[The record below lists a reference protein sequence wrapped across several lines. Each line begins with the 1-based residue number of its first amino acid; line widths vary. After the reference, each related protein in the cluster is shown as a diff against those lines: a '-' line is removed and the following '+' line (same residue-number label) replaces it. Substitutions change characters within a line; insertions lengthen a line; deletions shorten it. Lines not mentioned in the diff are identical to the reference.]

1 MPNTKE
7 LRRRIRSVKNMSQI
21 TRAMQ
26 MVAATKMRRAQN
38 QATQGRPYT
47 TTLHRAVMALLPKL
61 GDKIT
66 HPLIT
71 PNTSNKDAALV
82 LSTDKGLAGSLNTN
96 LFKAVVRFMDT
107 PSSLRGGESRR
118 GNLDFKQD
126 RDAGARD
133 DKSGGRAKGDKV
145 FYTMGKKGRTF
156 IAKMGGDLIA
166 DFENS
171 DLVTFA
177 SATQVGKMI
186 TKAYL
191 NGEIGSFS
199 VIYPDFVSA
208 LRQEPRIM
216 PLLPI
221 NLDEMQAFYDMALA
235 NKSERTEIASSKTP
249 TRPSSGSRN
258 DGGKGG
264 NDSKDGDEFLFEPNL
279 SELLDFV
286 VTHYV
291 SVKIYQALLETKA
304 SEHSA
309 RMMAMQTATDN
320 AKELVSDLT
329 LSYNQTRQAG
339 ITNELL
345 EITSALAALE

>member
-1 MPNTKE
+1 MSNTKE

-21 TRAMQ
+21 TKAMQ

-38 QATQGRPYT
+38 QATMGRPYT
-47 TTLHRAVMALLPKL
+47 TTLHKAVMALVPKL
-61 GDKIT
+61 GDQIS
-66 HPLIT
+66 HPLIST
-71 PNTSNKDAALV
+71 NDSQKSAALV
-82 LSTDKGLAGSLNTN
+82 ISTDKGLCGSLNTN
-96 LFKAVVRFMDT
+96 LFKAVASFIKNPGHPELVEGSVHKRTD
-107 PSSLRGGESRR
+107 SST
-118 GNLDFKQD
+118 
-126 RDAGARD
+126 GARND
-133 DKSGGRAKGDKV
+133 TV
-145 FYTMGKKGRTF
+145 FYTIGKKGRNF
-156 IAKMGGDLIA
+156 VAKMGQELVA

-171 DLVTFA
+171 DLVTFRTA
-177 SATQVGKMI
+177 SQIGKLV
-186 TKAYL
+186 TKSYI

-199 VIYPDFVSA
+199 IIYPDFVSA

-221 NLDEMQAFYDMALA
+221 NLESMREFYDMAL
-235 NKSERTEIASSKTP
+235 SSSL
-249 TRPSSGSRN
+249 RGENRR
-258 DGGKGG
+258 G
-264 NDSKDGDEFLFEPNL
+264 NLDSKNQDRDAGARDDSSEEVLFEPNL

-309 RMMAMQTATDN
+309 RMIAMQNATDN
-320 AKELVSDLT
+320 AKELVTDLT

>member
-21 TRAMQ
+21 TKAMQ

-38 QATQGRPYT
+38 QATMGRPYT
-47 TTLHRAVMALLPKL
+47 TTLHKAVMALLPKL
-61 GDKIT
+61 GGKIT

-71 PNTSNKDAALV
+71 PNDSSKAAAL
-82 LSTDKGLAGSLNTN
+82 LITTDKGLCGSLNTN
-96 LFKAVVRFMDT
+96 IFKAVTQFIKESGDK
-107 PSSLRGGESRR
+107 SLESRKT
-118 GNLDFKQD
+118 DSS
-126 RDAGARD
+126 ARPQN
-133 DKSGGRAKGDKV
+133 DKV
-145 FYTMGKKGRTF
+145 FYTIGKKGRNF
-156 IAKMGGDLIA
+156 IAKMGKDLVA

-171 DLVTFA
+171 DLVTFRT
-177 SATQVGKMI
+177 ATQIGKLV

-199 VIYPDFVSA
+199 IIYPDFVSA

-221 NLDEMQAFYDMALA
+221 NLEAMQEFYDMALA
-235 NKSERTEIASSKTP
+235 EKGTGDKGQETRRNQDRNGTRESTGLSPARDDKSQ
-249 TRPSSGSRN
+249 
-258 DGGKGG
+258 
-264 NDSKDGDEFLFEPNL
+264 DEFMFEPNL

-309 RMMAMQTATDN
+309 RMLAMQTATDN
-320 AKELVSDLT
+320 AKELAGDLT

>member
-21 TRAMQ
+21 TKAMQ

-38 QATQGRPYT
+38 QATSGRPYT
-47 TTLHRAVMALLPKL
+47 TTLHKAVMALLPKL
-61 GDKIT
+61 GDQVS
-66 HPLIT
+66 HPLIST
-71 PNTSNKDAALV
+71 NDSSKSAALIIT
-82 LSTDKGLAGSLNTN
+82 TDKGLCGSLNTN
-96 LFKAVVRFMDT
+96 IFKAVSNFINNKHEIAASSSRT
-107 PSSLRGGESRR
+107 PRNDVG
-118 GNLDFKQD
+118 
-126 RDAGARD
+126 
-133 DKSGGRAKGDKV
+133 GGRNDKV
-145 FYTMGKKGRTF
+145 FYTIGKKGRSF
-156 IAKMGGDLIA
+156 IAKMGKELIA

-171 DLVTFA
+171 DLVTFRTA
-177 SATQVGKMI
+177 SQIGKLV
-186 TKAYL
+186 TKSYI

-199 VIYPDFVSA
+199 IIYPDFVSA

-221 NLDEMQAFYDMALA
+221 NLEAMREFYDMAL
-235 NKSERTEIASSKTP
+235 NHSERSEESVARKSTDSSS
-249 TRPSSGSRN
+249 RRN
-258 DGGKGG
+258 D
-264 NDSKDGDEFLFEPNL
+264 KDASENEDFLFEPNL
-279 SELLDFV
+279 SKLLDFV
-286 VTHYV
+286 ITHYV

-320 AKELVSDLT
+320 AKELVTDLT

>member
-21 TRAMQ
+21 TKAMQ

-38 QATQGRPYT
+38 QATMGRPYT
-47 TTLHRAVMALLPKL
+47 TTLHKAVMALLPKL
-61 GDKIT
+61 GGKIT

-71 PNTSNKDAALV
+71 ANESSKNAALV
-82 LSTDKGLAGSLNTN
+82 ITTDKGLCGSLNTN
-96 LFKAVVRFMDT
+96 IFKAVTQFINNNT
-107 PSSLRGGESRR
+107 TSLRGDSKESTRQSHTTDSSSRR
-118 GNLDFKQD
+118 N
-126 RDAGARD
+126 
-133 DKSGGRAKGDKV
+133 DKV
-145 FYTMGKKGRTF
+145 FYTIGKKGRNF
-156 IAKMGGDLIA
+156 LAKMNQDLIA

-171 DLVTFA
+171 DTVTFRT
-177 SATQVGKMI
+177 ATQIGKLV

-199 VIYPDFVSA
+199 IIYPDFVSA

-221 NLDEMQAFYDMALA
+221 SLEEMQKFYDMALA
-235 NKSERTEIASSKTP
+235 DERRSDAASKLRSSDASEE
-249 TRPSSGSRN
+249 N
-258 DGGKGG
+258 D
-264 NDSKDGDEFLFEPNL
+264 EVLFEPNL
-279 SELLDFV
+279 EELLDFV

-309 RMMAMQTATDN
+309 RMLAMQTATDN
-320 AKELVSDLT
+320 AKELVTDLT

>member
-21 TRAMQ
+21 TKAMQ

-38 QATQGRPYT
+38 QATAGRPYT
-47 TTLHRAVMALLPKL
+47 TTLHKVVMALLPKL
-61 GDKIT
+61 GDKIS
-66 HPLIT
+66 HPLISINESPT
-71 PNTSNKDAALV
+71 PAALV
-82 LSTDKGLAGSLNTN
+82 ISTDKGLCGSLNTN
-96 LFKAVVRFMDT
+96 IFKAVSKFISENKD
-107 PSSLRGGESRR
+107 P
-118 GNLDFKQD
+118 Q
-126 RDAGARD
+126 
-133 DKSGGRAKGDKV
+133 
-145 FYTMGKKGRTF
+145 FYTIGKKGRTF
-156 IAKMGGDLIA
+156 IAKIGKDLVA

-171 DLVTFA
+171 DLVTFRTA
-177 SATQVGKMI
+177 SQIGKLV
-186 TKAYL
+186 TKSYIS
-191 NGEIGSFS
+191 GEIGSFS
-199 VIYPDFVSA
+199 IIYPDFVSA

-221 NLDEMQAFYDMALA
+221 SLEAMQEFYEMALA
-235 NKSERTEIASSKTP
+235 EEGSRVKGQGSSKDKTDSSTGA
-249 TRPSSGSRN
+249 TRSSSGSQ
-258 DGGKGG
+258 
-264 NDSKDGDEFLFEPNL
+264 NDSEEFLFEPNL

-309 RMMAMQTATDN
+309 RMLAMQTATDN

>member
-7 LRRRIRSVKNMSQI
+7 LRRRIRSVRNMSQI
-21 TRAMQ
+21 TKAMQ

-38 QATQGRPYT
+38 QATMGRPYT
-47 TTLHRAVMALLPKL
+47 TTLHKAVMALLPKL
-61 GDKIT
+61 GEKIT

-71 PNTSNKDAALV
+71 ANTSEKAAV
-82 LSTDKGLAGSLNTN
+82 LLISTDKGLCGSLNTN
-96 LFKAVVRFMDT
+96 LFKAVNKFITDHKD
-107 PSSLRGGESRR
+107 PH
-118 GNLDFKQD
+118 
-126 RDAGARD
+126 
-133 DKSGGRAKGDKV
+133 
-145 FYTMGKKGRTF
+145 FYTIGKKGRTYV
-156 IAKMGGDLIA
+156 AKMGRDLIA

-171 DLVTFA
+171 DLVTFRT
-177 SATQVGKMI
+177 ATQIGKLV

-191 NGEIGSFS
+191 NNEIGTFS
-199 VIYPDFVSA
+199 IIYPDFVSA

-221 NLDEMQAFYDMALA
+221 NLDEMQAFYEMALA
-235 NKSERTEIASSKTP
+235 DKKVEDKSKSLD
-249 TRPSSGSRN
+249 SRLR
-258 DGGKGG
+258 G
-264 NDSKDGDEFLFEPNL
+264 NDKQDQEEFIFEPGL
-279 SELLDFV
+279 EEVLDFV

-309 RMMAMQTATDN
+309 RMLAMQTATDN

>member
-21 TRAMQ
+21 TKAMQ

-38 QATQGRPYT
+38 QATSGRPYT

-71 PNTSNKDAALV
+71 ANTSEKTAALV
-82 LSTDKGLAGSLNTN
+82 ISTDKGLCGSLNTN
-96 LFKAVVRFMDT
+96 LFKAVNKFIADHK
-107 PSSLRGGESRR
+107 
-118 GNLDFKQD
+118 NAQ
-126 RDAGARD
+126 
-133 DKSGGRAKGDKV
+133 
-145 FYTMGKKGRTF
+145 FYTIGKKGRTY
-156 IAKMGGDLIA
+156 IAKMGQDLIA

-171 DLVTFA
+171 DLVTFRTA
-177 SATQVGKMI
+177 SQIGKLV
-186 TKAYL
+186 TKSYI

-199 VIYPDFVSA
+199 IIYPDFVSA

-221 NLDEMQAFYDMALA
+221 NLEAMQEFYDMAL
-235 NKSERTEIASSKTP
+235 NDEKRNTKNEIRKTGTDSSA
-249 TRPSSGSRN
+249 GARN
-258 DGGKGG
+258 D
-264 NDSKDGDEFLFEPNL
+264 SEEFLFEPNL
-279 SELLDFV
+279 TELLDFV

-309 RMMAMQTATDN
+309 RMLAMQTATDN
-320 AKELVSDLT
+320 AKELVTDLT

>member
-21 TRAMQ
+21 TKAMQ

-38 QATQGRPYT
+38 QATMGRPYT
-47 TTLHRAVMALLPKL
+47 TTLHKAVMALLSKL
-61 GDKIT
+61 GEKIT

-71 PNTSNKDAALV
+71 ENNSSKAAALV
-82 LSTDKGLAGSLNTN
+82 ITTDKGLCGSLNTN
-96 LFKAVVRFMDT
+96 IFKAVTQFINNPGGT
-107 PSSLRGGESRR
+107 GIASSSKTSR
-118 GNLDFKQD
+118 NDV
-126 RDAGARD
+126 
-133 DKSGGRAKGDKV
+133 V
-145 FYTMGKKGRTF
+145 FYTIGKKGRNF
-156 IAKMGGDLIA
+156 IAKMGKDLVA

-171 DLVTFA
+171 DLVTFRVA
-177 SATQVGKMI
+177 SQIGKMV

-191 NGEIGSFS
+191 SGEVGSFS
-199 VIYPDFVSA
+199 IIYPDFISA
-208 LRQEPRIM
+208 LRQEPKIM

-221 NLDEMQAFYDMALA
+221 NLEAMREFYEMTLE
-235 NKSERTEIASSKTP
+235 SSSKGTKQS
-249 TRPSSGSRN
+249 PSSHSSGETEAE
-258 DGGKGG
+258 
-264 NDSKDGDEFLFEPNL
+264 EFLFEPNL

-291 SVKIYQALLETKA
+291 QVKIYQALLETKA

-309 RMMAMQTATDN
+309 RMLAMQNATDN
-320 AKELVSDLT
+320 AKELVTDLT

>member
-21 TRAMQ
+21 TKAMQ

-47 TTLHRAVMALLPKL
+47 TTLHKAVMALLPKL
-61 GDKIT
+61 GDKIS

-71 PNTSNKDAALV
+71 ANTSDKSAALV
-82 LSTDKGLAGSLNTN
+82 ISTDKGLCGSLNTN
-96 LFKAVVRFMDT
+96 IFKAVSLFMKNEIAASSASWRT
-107 PSSLRGGESRR
+107 PR
-118 GNLDFKQD
+118 ND
-126 RDAGARD
+126 
-133 DKSGGRAKGDKV
+133 GGRGKGDKV
-145 FYTMGKKGRTF
+145 FYTIGKKGRTY

-177 SATQVGKMI
+177 SATQIGNMI

-191 NGEIGSFS
+191 NNEIGSFS

-221 NLDEMQAFYDMALA
+221 NLEEMQEFYDMALSSESRV
-235 NKSERTEIASSKTP
+235 KSQESREKSRTDSST
-249 TRPSSGSRN
+249 GARN
-258 DGGKGG
+258 DK
-264 NDSKDGDEFLFEPNL
+264 DSEEFLFEPNL
-279 SELLDFV
+279 TELLDFV

>member
-7 LRRRIRSVKNMSQI
+7 LRRRIRSVRNMSQI
-21 TRAMQ
+21 TKAMQ

-38 QATQGRPYT
+38 QATAGRPYT
-47 TTLHRAVMALLPKL
+47 TTLHKAVMALLPKL

-71 PNTSNKDAALV
+71 ANTSGTSAALV
-82 LSTDKGLAGSLNTN
+82 ISTDKGLCGSLNTN
-96 LFKAVVRFMDT
+96 LFKAVTKFIKNPGHPELVEGSVRKSTD
-107 PSSLRGGESRR
+107 SSTSGR
-118 GNLDFKQD
+118 N
-126 RDAGARD
+126 
-133 DKSGGRAKGDKV
+133 DKKPA
-145 FYTMGKKGRTF
+145 FYTIGKKGRTF

-171 DLVTFA
+171 DLVTFRTA
-177 SATQVGKMI
+177 AQIGKLV

-191 NGEIGSFS
+191 NNEIGSFS
-199 VIYPDFVSA
+199 IIYPDFVSA

-221 NLDEMQAFYDMALA
+221 SLEEMQSFYDMALA
-235 NKSERTEIASSKTP
+235 DKG
-249 TRPSSGSRN
+249 TRDTKHETRKEGSLDSRLR
-258 DGGKGG
+258 G
-264 NDSKDGDEFLFEPNL
+264 NDKEEQEEFIFEPNL

-309 RMMAMQTATDN
+309 RMLAMQTATDN

>member
-21 TRAMQ
+21 TKAMQ

-38 QATQGRPYT
+38 QATNGRPYT
-47 TTLHRAVMALLPKL
+47 TTLHKAVMALLPKL
-61 GDKIT
+61 GENLT
-66 HPLIT
+66 HPLIAD
-71 PNTSNKDAALV
+71 NGSDKVAALV
-82 LSTDKGLAGSLNTN
+82 ISTDKGLCGSLNTN
-96 LFKAVVRFMDT
+96 LFKAVARFISEHKD
-107 PSSLRGGESRR
+107 P
-118 GNLDFKQD
+118 Q
-126 RDAGARD
+126 
-133 DKSGGRAKGDKV
+133 
-145 FYTMGKKGRTF
+145 FYTIGKKGRTF
-156 IAKMGGDLIA
+156 IAKMGKDLIA

-171 DLVTFA
+171 DLVTFRT
-177 SATQVGKMI
+177 ATQIGKLV

-191 NGEIGSFS
+191 NKEIGSFS
-199 VIYPDFVSA
+199 IIYPDFISA

-221 NLDEMQAFYDMALA
+221 NLEAMQEFYDMALA
-235 NKSERTEIASSKTP
+235 DKGTRDNGQESSD
-249 TRPSSGSRN
+249 N
-258 DGGKGG
+258 QE
-264 NDSKDGDEFLFEPNL
+264 EFMFEPNL

-291 SVKIYQALLETKA
+291 SVKIYQSLLETKA

-309 RMMAMQTATDN
+309 RMLAMQTATDN
-320 AKELVSDLT
+320 AKELAGDLT

>member
-21 TRAMQ
+21 TKAMQ

-38 QATQGRPYT
+38 QAISGRPYT
-47 TTLHRAVMALLPKL
+47 TTLHKAVTALLFKL
-61 GDKIT
+61 GGKIT

-71 PNTSNKDAALV
+71 ANTSETSAALV
-82 LSTDKGLAGSLNTN
+82 ISTDKGLCGSLNTN
-96 LFKAVVRFMDT
+96 LFKAVNTFIKNPNT
-107 PSSLRGGESRR
+107 SLRGSQNR
-118 GNLDFKQD
+118 GNLDGKNQD

-133 DKSGGRAKGDKV
+133 DKKPA
-145 FYTMGKKGRTF
+145 FYTIGKKGRTF

-171 DLVTFA
+171 DTVTFRTA
-177 SATQVGKMI
+177 SQIGKLVSKSFI
-186 TKAYL
+186 D
-191 NGEIGSFS
+191 GEIGSFS
-199 VIYPDFVSA
+199 VIYPNFVSA
-208 LRQEPRIM
+208 LRQEPVMM

-221 NLDEMQAFYDMALA
+221 NLEEMREFYDMSLRE
-235 NKSERTEIASSKTP
+235 SQ
-249 TRPSSGSRN
+249 TRSNLDEKKNRDHDVARAPRDDN
-258 DGGKGG
+258 AQ
-264 NDSKDGDEFLFEPNL
+264 EFLFEPNL
-279 SELLDFV
+279 SELLDFI

-291 SVKIYQALLETKA
+291 QVKIYQALLETKA

-309 RMMAMQTATDN
+309 RMIAMQNATDN

-329 LSYNQTRQAG
+329 LSYNQTRQEG

>member
-21 TRAMQ
+21 TKAMQ

-38 QATQGRPYT
+38 QATSGRPYT
-47 TTLHRAVMALLPKL
+47 TTLHKAVMALLPKL
-61 GDKIT
+61 GGKIT

-71 PNTSNKDAALV
+71 PNDSSKAAALV
-82 LSTDKGLAGSLNTN
+82 ITTDKGLCGSLNTN
-96 LFKAVVRFMDT
+96 IFKAVSNFINDRHEIAT
-107 PSSLRGGESRR
+107 SPSRAPR
-118 GNLDFKQD
+118 NDV
-126 RDAGARD
+126 
-133 DKSGGRAKGDKV
+133 GGRKEDKV
-145 FYTMGKKGRTF
+145 FYTIGKKGRNF
-156 IAKMGGDLIA
+156 VAKMGQELIA

-171 DLVTFA
+171 DLVTFRTA
-177 SATQVGKMI
+177 SQIGKLV
-186 TKAYL
+186 TKDYL
-191 NGEIGSFS
+191 SENIGSFS
-199 VIYPDFVSA
+199 IIYPDFVSA

-221 NLDEMQAFYDMALA
+221 NLEAMQAFYDMAL
-235 NKSERTEIASSKTP
+235 SEKRDTKHEIRKNTDSST
-249 TRPSSGSRN
+249 GAQN
-258 DGGKGG
+258 DKE
-264 NDSKDGDEFLFEPNL
+264 EFLFEPNL

-320 AKELVSDLT
+320 AKELVTDLT